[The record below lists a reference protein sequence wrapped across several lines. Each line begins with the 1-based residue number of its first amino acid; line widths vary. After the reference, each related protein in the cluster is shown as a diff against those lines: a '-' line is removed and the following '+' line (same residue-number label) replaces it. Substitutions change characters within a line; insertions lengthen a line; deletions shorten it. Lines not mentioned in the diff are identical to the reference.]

1 MTPDRPSRS
10 AGFTIVEVLVA
21 LSIFVVILIGIMQL
35 FEPSSLGYPAAQ
47 RAMNAPRNGRV
58 AMDVM
63 ARQIRMAGYFP
74 ENIDSNNG
82 NDQSNSV
89 ELATD
94 TALAVAGDLDG
105 TGVSTTFLFC
115 LDSGGVRRVQG
126 PRGAP
131 GSYTCRSGAVLADGV
146 SRLGFAYYDGNNNP
160 VPNPPTSAY
169 ALDGQAVGAPPSFG
183 TTGQRSAV
191 RRVVITLTAT
201 EAVPN
206 QPPQTYTLTSDVR
219 LRNP

>member
-1 MTPDRPSRS
+1 MVGHPARGQ
-10 AGFTIVEVLVA
+10 GFTVAEVAVA
-21 LSIFVVILIGIMQL
+21 LSIFVLILVGIMQL

-47 RAMNAPRNGRV
+47 RTLSAPRNGRA

-74 ENIDSNNG
+74 ENIDSDHG

-94 TALAVAGDLDG
+94 AALAVAGDLDG
-105 TGVSTTFLFC
+105 TGVSNTFLFC
-115 LDSGGVRRVQG
+115 LEASSLRRVQG

-131 GSYTCRSGAVLADGV
+131 SSYTCRQGVMLADGV
-146 SRLGFAYYDGNNNP
+146 SRLRFAYYDANNNP
-160 VPNPPTSAY
+160 VPNPSTSAY
-169 ALDGQAVGAPPSFG
+169 ELDGQAPGGPPSFA
-183 TTGQRSAV
+183 TTTQRAAV
-191 RRVVITLTAT
+191 RRVVMTLTAT

>member
-1 MTPDRPSRS
+1 MVGWRD
-10 AGFTIVEVLVA
+10 GFTVVEVLVA
-21 LSIFVVILIGIMQL
+21 LCMFLLILLGIMQV
-35 FEPSSLGYPAAQ
+35 FEPSSLGYPSVQ
-47 RAMNAPRNGRV
+47 RPLNASRNGRA

-74 ENIDSNNG
+74 ENIDTNHG

-89 ELATD
+89 EVATD
-94 TALAVAGDLDG
+94 AALAVAGDLDG
-105 TGVSTTFLFC
+105 AGVSHTVLFC
-115 LDSGGVRRVQG
+115 LEGNGLRRVQG
-126 PRGAP
+126 PRGVP
-131 GSYTCRSGAVLADGV
+131 GSYTCGSGALLADGV
-146 SRLGFAYYDGNNNP
+146 SRLGFAYYDAYNNP
-160 VPNPPTSAY
+160 VPNPPATSAF
-169 ALDGQAVGAPPSFG
+169 ALDGQATGAPPSFA
-183 TTGQRSAV
+183 TTAQRAAV

>member
-1 MTPDRPSRS
+1 MTRIASRP
-10 AGFTIVEVLVA
+10 AGFTVAEVAVA
-21 LSIFVVILIGIMQL
+21 LSIFVLILVGIMQL

-47 RAMNAPRNGRV
+47 RTLATPRNGRA
-58 AMDVM
+58 AMDAM

-74 ENIDSNNG
+74 ENIDTQHG

-89 ELATD
+89 EVATD
-94 TALAVAGDLDG
+94 AALAVAGDLDG
-105 TGVSTTFLFC
+105 TGASNTFVFC
-115 LDSGGVRRVQG
+115 LDGGGLRRVQG
-126 PRGAP
+126 SRGAP
-131 GSYTCRSGAVLADGV
+131 GSYTCRNGAMLADGV
-146 SRLGFAYYDGNNNP
+146 SRLRFAYYDANNNP
-160 VPNPPTSAY
+160 LPNPPTSAY
-169 ALDGQAVGAPPSFG
+169 ELDGQILGAPPSFA
-183 TTGQRSAV
+183 TTTQRAAV

>member
-1 MTPDRPSRS
+1 MTSDRIPRF
-10 AGFTIVEVLVA
+10 AGFPIVEVLVA
-21 LSIFVVILIGIMQL
+21 LSIFALILIGIMQL
-35 FEPSSLGYPAAQ
+35 FEPSSLGYPSAQ
-47 RAMNAPRNGRV
+47 RALNAPRNGRT

-82 NDQSNSV
+82 NDQSNAV
-89 ELATD
+89 ELATN

-105 TGVSTTFLFC
+105 TGVTNTFLFC
-115 LDSGGVRRVQG
+115 LDGGGVRRVHG

-131 GSYTCRSGAVLADGV
+131 GSYACRTGAVLADGV
-146 SRLGFAYYDGNNNP
+146 SRLAFAYYDGNNNP
-160 VPNPPTSAY
+160 VPDPPTSAY
-169 ALDGQAVGAPPSFG
+169 ALDGQAVGMPPSFA
-183 TTGQRSAV
+183 TTTQRAAI

>member
-1 MTPDRPSRS
+1 MIRHASRQ
-10 AGFTIVEVLVA
+10 AGFTVAEVAVA
-21 LSIFVVILIGIMQL
+21 LSIFLLILVGIMQL
-35 FEPSSLGYPAAQ
+35 FEPSSLGYPSAQ
-47 RAMNAPRNGRV
+47 RTLNAPRNGRA

-74 ENIDSNNG
+74 ENIDTNHG
-82 NDQSNSV
+82 NDQSHSV
-89 ELATD
+89 EIATGA
-94 TALAVAGDLDG
+94 ALAVAGDLDG

-115 LDSGGVRRVQG
+115 LDDGGLRRVRG

-131 GSYTCRSGAVLADGV
+131 GSYTCRNGDMLADGV
-146 SRLGFAYYDGNNNP
+146 SRLGFAYYDGSNNP
-160 VPNPPTSAY
+160 LPNPPTSAY
-169 ALDGQAVGAPPSFG
+169 ELDGQAVGAPPSFG
-183 TTGQRSAV
+183 TTAQRAAV

>member
-1 MTPDRPSRS
+1 MRRGAWRRGGYTV
-10 AGFTIVEVLVA
+10 AEVVVA
-21 LSIFVVILIGIMQL
+21 LSIFVVVLIGIMQL

-47 RAMNAPRNGRV
+47 RTPGAPRNGRA

-74 ENIDSNNG
+74 ENIDTQHG

-89 ELATD
+89 EVATEG
-94 TALAVAGDLDG
+94 ALAVAGDLDG
-105 TGVSTTFLFC
+105 TGVSNTFVFC
-115 LDSGGVRRVQG
+115 LDGGGLRRVQG
-126 PRGAP
+126 SRGVA
-131 GSYTCRSGAVLADGV
+131 GSYVCRNGAILADGV
-146 SRLGFAYYDGNNNP
+146 SRLRFAYYDVNNNP
-160 VPNPPTSAY
+160 LPNPPTSAY
-169 ALDGQAVGAPPSFG
+169 ELDGQALGAPPSFA
-183 TTGQRSAV
+183 TTTQRAAV

>member
-1 MTPDRPSRS
+1 MPKGRSSRS
-10 AGFTIVEVLVA
+10 AGFVVEMLVA
-21 LSIFVVILIGIMQL
+21 LSICVLIVLGIMQL
-35 FEPSSLGYPAAQ
+35 FEPSSLGYPSAQ
-47 RAMNAPRNGRV
+47 RASNGPRSGRA
-58 AMDVM
+58 AMEVM

-74 ENIDSNNG
+74 ENIDRHNS
-82 NDQSNSV
+82 NDQSNAV
-89 ELATD
+89 EVATD

-105 TGVSTTFLFC
+105 TGISTTFLFC
-115 LDSGGVRRVQG
+115 LDGGGVQRVQG
-126 PRGAP
+126 PRGAS

-160 VPNPPTSAY
+160 VPDPQTSAY
-169 ALDGQAVGAPPSFG
+169 ALDGQAIGAVPSFA
-183 TTGQRSAV
+183 TTAQRAAV